1 MKKQLASLTA
11 AFSLAVAG
19 LVAPAQAQT
28 VPVHAPIYNNHS
40 TVVYTPAPAGTYVS
54 QRDINDVAHALGVTT
69 LYPGA
74 GKGFTS
80 GIVHRSGTHV
90 GLEYD
95 LHNNGTATVVR
106 AYNLDNPA
114 ANGQFHAAM
123 QNAAHLDAAGHYRVR
138 DYNRRAQPVYRPNA
152 VDVIAA
158 VGLIYIAHEAI
169 NNNHRY
175 RNDHRHYTPPRHHNP
190 RHAPPPRHHHPRH
203 R

>member
-11 AFSLAVAG
+11 AFALAVG
-19 LVAPAQAQT
+19 LTTAPAQAQT
-28 VPVHAPIYNNHS
+28 VVVNAPVYNNS
-40 TVVYTPAPAGTYVS
+40 TVVYAPQASGNYVS
-54 QRDINDVAHALGVTT
+54 QRDINEVAHALGVSMV
-69 LYPGA
+69 YPGA

-90 GLEYD
+90 GLEFN
-95 LHNNGTATVVR
+95 LNNNGTATVVR

-114 ANGQFHAAM
+114 ANGQF
-123 QNAAHLDAAGHYRVR
+123 NAAINNAAQLDAAGQYRLR
-138 DYNRRAQPVYRPNA
+138 DYNRRVQPVYRPNA

-169 NNNHRY
+169 NNNHKY
-175 RNDHRHYTPPRHHNP
+175 HNHRHYTPPRHHHP
-190 RHAPPPRHHHPRH
+190 RHAPPRHHHPRH